1 MNRIMRNSGAA
12 LAAIF
17 IAGSLTACGPGSA
30 SSSRSDTN
38 PTEVSTDLGNKKY
51 ELTLWDG
58 AGLKAVDEAL
68 IAGFEAKYPNITIT
82 GQYDPDNVSGQN
94 GPRVISAK
102 DAPDIARVTDM
113 NSAVRGNHLV
123 SLEAYVDAYGW
134 DVPDSQTELYRVG
147 SNGKLGSGDLYALPN
162 SYSVTGIY
170 FNTKL
175 AEQLGIDAAPTSVE
189 EFEADMQTAKD
200 AGILPMMTYAKD
212 GGTSFVFQA
221 LMANNSS
228 AEDVQNWIL
237 QKSGTFDNQAAQD
250 AASTLQDWNN
260 KGYMPEGVN
269 AVDASTALSRFC
281 NGEGL
286 FFPSGNWNLD
296 TVAKALGDD
305 VQFFAFP
312 GATSEDE
319 PNVAANAGA
328 FYGIPVNAKN
338 RDAAAAFLDYTQSA
352 EAQQIIVDNSGY
364 LPKSS
369 TSDLKA
375 NSALQQSMF
384 DAYADVLMSG
394 HTSDFINN
402 ATAGMQ
408 SSGLIPNFQLLL
420 DNSIT
425 PQEFTKNAQAQY
437 DKEAKQ

>member
-134 DVPDSQTELYRVG
+134 DVPDSQTELYRVD

-200 AGILPMMTYAKD
+200 TGILPMMTYAKD

-352 EAQQIIVDNSGY
+352 EAQQITRC
-364 LPKSS
+364 LFR
-369 TSDLKA
+369 
-375 NSALQQSMF
+375 SATPLL
-384 DAYADVLMSG
+384 VL
-394 HTSDFINN
+394 
-402 ATAGMQ
+402 
-408 SSGLIPNFQLLL
+408 
-420 DNSIT
+420 
-425 PQEFTKNAQAQY
+425 
-437 DKEAKQ
+437 